1 MLLTVAIILFAV
13 WLIGLGL
20 FQLAGTAIRLLI
32 VLALVAL
39 ILRLSLGHSARSSVT
54 GREISGTTR

>member
-1 MLLTVAIILFAV
+1 MLLTVAIILFVA

-20 FQLAGTAIRLLI
+20 FQLAGRAIRLLI

-39 ILRLSLGHSARSSVT
+39 ILRLALGHSARASVT
-54 GREISGTTR
+54 GREIPGTTR

>member
-1 MLLTVAIILFAV
+1 MLLTVAIILFVA

-20 FQLAGTAIRLLI
+20 FQLAGAAIRLLI

-39 ILRLSLGHSARSSVT
+39 ILRLAWGHSARASVT
-54 GREISGTTR
+54 GRDTSGTAR